1 MKLEPGPASIETLSQ
16 SERSDAAKVGAGL
29 LQKQHTRAIAPGPQ
43 ILRIGKTPTHERR
56 GQVVVSESPGRNR
69 GSPVTSFPGGIGSHP
84 RSQKWPSVTP
94 ECTGHELGNK
104 FGMNNVRKYKRQIER
119 SLDMLKEL
127 LTTTAVVL
135 ALTSPT
141 YAGSTATSANGETQ
155 ISQTENPCN
164 PCAASNDEQS
174 DNPCAAVNPCA
185 AAKGEN
191 PCNPCAAAST
201 EAQEGDVIAVQSEEE
216 ARMDKLIGMS
226 VSNSLEE
233 DVGEVQDVLFNK
245 DGSITGVVLSV
256 GGFLGIGD
264 KLVALPWDAVEV
276 QYEEDVV
283 LITATRE
290 QLEAAPPFKTLE
302 EVQAEEEAQRA
313 VEQQQQQMQQQQ
325 PVEPQ

>member
-1 MKLEPGPASIETLSQ
+1 
-16 SERSDAAKVGAGL
+16 
-29 LQKQHTRAIAPGPQ
+29 
-43 ILRIGKTPTHERR
+43 
-56 GQVVVSESPGRNR
+56 
-69 GSPVTSFPGGIGSHP
+69 
-84 RSQKWPSVTP
+84 
-94 ECTGHELGNK
+94 
-104 FGMNNVRKYKRQIER
+104 MNNVRKYKRQIER

-135 ALTSPT
+135 ALTSPA
-141 YAGSTATSANGETQ
+141 YAGSTATSATSANGETQ

-164 PCAASNDEQS
+164 PCAASNDGQS